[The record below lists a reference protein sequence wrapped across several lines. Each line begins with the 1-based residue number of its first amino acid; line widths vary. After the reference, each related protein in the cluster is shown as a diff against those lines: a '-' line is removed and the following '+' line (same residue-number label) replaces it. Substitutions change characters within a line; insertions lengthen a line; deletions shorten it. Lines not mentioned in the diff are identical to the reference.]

1 MKRDTVLV
9 PDTEITIL
17 QLQSW
22 DMPLSF
28 PTFAANLF
36 NQHLKEWTLGT
47 REKHVVL
54 CLSMMKVPI
63 RKWKSC
69 EGSFDTHLL
78 GPALKPVTFYTDV
91 HNQSHITYYQGTL
104 NSGRDSGMQILVGPS

>member
-22 DMPLSF
+22 DMSLSF

-36 NQHLKEWTLGT
+36 NQHLKE
-47 REKHVVL
+47 
-54 CLSMMKVPI
+54 
-63 RKWKSC
+63 
-69 EGSFDTHLL
+69 
-78 GPALKPVTFYTDV
+78 
-91 HNQSHITYYQGTL
+91 
-104 NSGRDSGMQILVGPS
+104 

>member
-36 NQHLKEWTLGT
+36 NQHLKE
-47 REKHVVL
+47 
-54 CLSMMKVPI
+54 
-63 RKWKSC
+63 
-69 EGSFDTHLL
+69 
-78 GPALKPVTFYTDV
+78 
-91 HNQSHITYYQGTL
+91 
-104 NSGRDSGMQILVGPS
+104 